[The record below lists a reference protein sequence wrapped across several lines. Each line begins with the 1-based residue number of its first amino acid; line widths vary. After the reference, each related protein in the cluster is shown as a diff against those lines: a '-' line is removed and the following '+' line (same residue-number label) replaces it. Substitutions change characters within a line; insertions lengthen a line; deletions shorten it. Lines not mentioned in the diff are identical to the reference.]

1 MSGHAQQVAL
11 AMARPSARRETLV
24 QDISGRGV
32 MLPECGSLPVPR
44 YLAARARF
52 ACGYCQRLVDDWE
65 QVESFAFARDGVVC
79 QLLRRF

>member
-44 YLAARARF
+44 YLARVGGDHSGHA
-52 ACGYCQRLVDDWE
+52 QLRLRYLGTLPGFE
-65 QVESFAFARDGVVC
+65 GHSNAHAHTRSGP
-79 QLLRRF
+79 R

>member
-24 QDISGRGV
+24 QKLSGRGV

-44 YLAARARF
+44 YLA
-52 ACGYCQRLVDDWE
+52 RLRGDDLCMRTPGLAPWKL
-65 QVESFAFARDGVVC
+65 VC
-79 QLLRRF
+79 